1 MTNAFL
7 LECASRNL
15 SLSSSMILINGAG
28 PLGVSCCAQQPSVP
42 QPKEAFPTWF
52 TITQT
57 PALLPPSIACHW
69 AWARAAGADWGYRS
83 LCSCVSTAWCASETG
98 ASPLFFIWL
107 NLTFPFSKRGN
118 IHRNFT
124 KSLNL
129 VIILLVVT
137 AASGFSRT
145 YTPT

>member
-1 MTNAFL
+1 MTSAFL

-15 SLSSSMILINGAG
+15 SLSSSMILINGVG
-28 PLGVSCCAQQPSVP
+28 PLGVSCSAQQPSVP

-57 PALLPPSIACHW
+57 PARLPPSIACHW

-83 LCSCVSTAWCASETG
+83 LLLRKHCLCASETG
-98 ASPLFFIWL
+98 APPLFFISL